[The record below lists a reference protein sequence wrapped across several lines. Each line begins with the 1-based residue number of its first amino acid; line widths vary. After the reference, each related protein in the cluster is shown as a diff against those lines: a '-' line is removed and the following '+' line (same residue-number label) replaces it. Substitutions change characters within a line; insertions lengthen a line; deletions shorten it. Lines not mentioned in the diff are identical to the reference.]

1 MKCFELKLANILARK
16 ISSKLADYDF
26 VTPSKEDF
34 RRQSE
39 SVKDCVA
46 YGATEW
52 RIPGDNRFSATLT
65 PSVFSVALARDYADG
80 INRIKR
86 LTEVSETL
94 GSCVAWQIVSR
105 YYIGF
110 FAAIELLKAGG
121 EFVSYFDNA
130 HLCSILQKSATNAG
144 KLEAGTYL
152 GKAAYDGR
160 AGHLTIT
167 YTKSAVRHH
176 QYAWKK
182 IAELADSE
190 FSSIASNNEEL
201 QAIRNVSAAL
211 FDRRPSCIY
220 ESPSDTRNHWNYED
234 SRLFGNSGKSNS
246 AEFSKLMNNP
256 GSRLKWINRRS
267 GRTDLAEATSSLG
280 FASEFLR
287 SVAMILN
294 EKISPS

>member
-1 MKCFELKLANILARK
+1 MKCFELKLANVLARR
-16 ISSKLADYDF
+16 ISSKLVGYDF
-26 VTPSKEDF
+26 ITPSKEDF

-39 SVKDCVA
+39 TVKDCVT

-52 RIPGDNRFSATLT
+52 RILGDNRFSATLT
-65 PSVFSVALARDYADG
+65 PSVFSVALSRDYADG

-86 LTEVSETL
+86 LAEASDAL

-105 YYIGF
+105 YYTGF
-110 FAAIELLKAGG
+110 FAAIEILKAGG
-121 EFVSYFDNA
+121 EFVSYFDNV
-130 HLCSILQKSATNAG
+130 HLCNILQKSTTNG

-152 GKAAYDGR
+152 GKAAYDER

-176 QYAWKK
+176 QYAWRK

-201 QAIRNVSAAL
+201 QAIRNVSCAL

-234 SRLFGNSGKSNS
+234 SRLFGNLGKSNS
-246 AEFSKLMNNP
+246 AEFSKLMTNP
-256 GSRLKWINRRS
+256 RSRLKWINRRS
-267 GRTDLAEATSSLG
+267 GRMDLAEATSSLG
-280 FASEFLR
+280 FASEFLK
-287 SVAMILN
+287 SVAIILN
-294 EKISPS
+294 EKISPL